1 MNKPLVWSSIGV
13 TAAAIIVFAFL
24 GNGSFYRVVTSE
36 DKAKMNGIVLTAAAA
51 PATNLAPLDLKI
63 KNVIVNKTN
72 DEKSANVQVA
82 FDVHNPNTNTMILDG
97 IRYNVYVNNA
107 LITSGNIG
115 TEAPEDVIRSQQG
128 FPIIGSSV
136 VTLKD
141 SQTVQRNNIN
151 AAAWGKIIVAGVGAA
166 TTDAKVSY
174 VINGTYSFRQTAN
187 LQASGGINEFN
198 LKFP

>member
-1 MNKPLVWSSIGV
+1 MNKPLILSSIAV
-13 TAAAIIVFAFL
+13 AVAAIIIFAFL
-24 GNGSFYRVVTSE
+24 GNGSFYRVVMSE
-36 DKAKMNGIVLTAAAA
+36 DKAKVNSTTLKAAAAA
-51 PATNLAPLDLKI
+51 PAANMASLDIKI
-63 KNVIVNKTN
+63 KNVAVNKTN
-72 DEKSANVQVA
+72 DDKSATVRVA
-82 FDVHNPNTNTMILDG
+82 FDVHNPNTSTMILDG

-128 FPIIGSSV
+128 FPIIGNSI

-141 SQTVQRNNIN
+141 SQTVQRNSIN
-151 AAAWGKIIVAGVGAA
+151 TAIWDKIVAGAA
-166 TTDAKVSY
+166 QDAKVGY
-174 VINGTYSFRQTAN
+174 IINGTYSFRQTAN

>member
-1 MNKPLVWSSIGV
+1 MNKPLIWSSIGV
-13 TAAAIIVFAFL
+13 TAAAIIIFAFL

-36 DKAKMNGIVLTAAAA
+36 DKTKMNGIASTAAAA
-51 PATNLAPLDLKI
+51 PATNVAPLDLKI

-72 DEKSANVQVA
+72 DEKSANLQVA

-97 IRYNVYVNNA
+97 IRYNA

-141 SQTVQRNNIN
+141 SQTVTRNNIN
-151 AAAWGKIIVAGVGAA
+151 AAAWNKIGAGVGAA
-166 TTDAKVSY
+166 SADAKVSY
-174 VINGTYSFRQTAN
+174 VINGTYSLRQTAN

-198 LKFP
+198 LRFP

>member
-1 MNKPLVWSSIGV
+1 MNKQLTWSSISV
-13 TAAAIIVFAFL
+13 AVAAIIIFVFL
-24 GNGSFYRVVTSE
+24 DNGSFYRVVMSE
-36 DKAKMNGIVLTAAAA
+36 DKAKVNSTTPTAAAAA
-51 PATNLAPLDLKI
+51 PAANMASLDIKI
-63 KNVIVNKTN
+63 KNIAVNKNN
-72 DEKSANVQVA
+72 DDKSATVRVA
-82 FDVHNPNTNTMILDG
+82 FDVHNPNISTMILDG

-128 FPIIGSSV
+128 FPIIGNSI

-141 SQTVQRNNIN
+141 SQTVQRNSIN
-151 AAAWGKIIVAGVGAA
+151 TAIWDKIVVGAA
-166 TTDAKVSY
+166 QDAKVGY
-174 VINGTYSFRQTAN
+174 IINGTYSFRQTAN